1 MKNFFAGVLT
11 IAIIFCFFSS
21 ITFSA
26 NIELIGAGA
35 TFPLPLYTKMF
46 DTYNKNTGTK
56 VNYQG
61 VGSGAGITQLTN
73 KTVDF
78 GASDAFMSDEEMKK
92 AGAEILHI
100 PIALGSVVL
109 TYNLPGNPKLKFSPE
124 TIADIFLGNI
134 TKWND
139 TKIKADNTGVSL
151 PDMNIAVIR
160 RSDGSGT
167 TYIFTDYLSKISEDW
182 KKGPGTGKSL
192 NWPTGLG
199 AKGNPGV
206 AGLIKQLPGSI
217 GYVELVYAIQNKM
230 PVASI
235 KNKSGVFVEP
245 TIKSTTA
252 SAMMAIPP
260 DTRASITNTPAK
272 DGYPISGFTWIIIY
286 KEQKY
291 EGRTKERAE
300 ALMKLLW
307 WMTHE
312 GQPLADPLHYAP
324 LPKDVV
330 TKVEAILRS
339 ATYDGAKILK

>member
-1 MKNFFAGVLT
+1 MKKIFAEMLIILT
-11 IAIIFCFFSS
+11 IFCFLSS
-21 ITFSA
+21 IAFST
-26 NIELIGAGA
+26 NIDLLGAGA

-46 DTYNKNTGTK
+46 DAYNKNTGIK

-78 GASDAFMSDEEMKK
+78 GASDAFMSEEEMKK
-92 AGAEILHI
+92 AGAELLHI
-100 PIALGSVVL
+100 PIAIGSVVL
-109 TYNLPGNPKLKFSPE
+109 TYNLPDNPKLKFSPD
-124 TIADIFLGNI
+124 TIAGIFLGKI

-139 TKIKADNTGVSL
+139 PKIKADNASVSL
-151 PDMNIAVIR
+151 PDMNISVIH

-167 TYIFTDYLSKISEDW
+167 TYIFTDYLSKVSSEW
-182 KKGPGTGKSL
+182 KKGPGTGKSV

-206 AGLIKQLPGSI
+206 AGLIRQLPGSI
-217 GYVELVYAIQNKM
+217 GYVELIYAFQNKM

-245 TIKSTTA
+245 TTKSTTA
-252 SAMMAIPP
+252 AARISLPA
-260 DTRASITNTPAK
+260 DTRASITDTPAK
-272 DGYPISGFTWIIIY
+272 DGYPIAGFTWIIIY

-291 EGRTKERAE
+291 GDRTKEKAE

-312 GQPLADPLHYAP
+312 GQSLVEPLQYAP

-330 TKVEAILRS
+330 AKVDVILKSAI
-339 ATYDGAKILK
+339 YGGAKILK

>member
-1 MKNFFAGVLT
+1 MKKIFNAIMLIT
-11 IAIIFCFFSS
+11 ITLCFFSS
-21 ITFSA
+21 ISFSA
-26 NIELIGAGA
+26 DMEILGAGA

-46 DTYNKNTGTK
+46 DTYNKDTGVK

-61 VGSGAGITQLTN
+61 VGSGAGITQFIN

-78 GASDAFMSDEEMKK
+78 GATDAFMSDEEMKQ
-92 AGAEILHI
+92 AGAEVLHI
-100 PIALGSVVL
+100 PITLGSVVL
-109 TYNLPGNPKLKFSPE
+109 TYNLPNNPKLKFSPE
-124 TIADIFLGNI
+124 TIADIFLGKI
-134 TKWND
+134 TKWD
-139 TKIKADNTGVSL
+139 DPKIKADNADISL

-167 TYIFTDYLSKISEDW
+167 TYTFTDYLSKVSDEW
-182 KKGPGTGKSL
+182 KKGPGTGKSI

-206 AGLIKQLPGSI
+206 AGLVKQLPGSI
-217 GYVELVYAIQNKM
+217 GYVELIYAIQNKM
-230 PVASI
+230 PVGVI

-252 SAMMAIPP
+252 AAGITLPA
-260 DTRASITNTPAK
+260 DTRASITDTSAK
-272 DGYPISGFTWIIIY
+272 DGYPIAGFTWIIIY

-291 EGRTKERAE
+291 GNRTKEKAE

-312 GQPLADPLHYAP
+312 GQSLAKPLQYAP
-324 LPKDVV
+324 LPKDAVA
-330 TKVEAILRS
+330 KVDAILKS
-339 ATYDGAKILK
+339 AVYGGAKILK